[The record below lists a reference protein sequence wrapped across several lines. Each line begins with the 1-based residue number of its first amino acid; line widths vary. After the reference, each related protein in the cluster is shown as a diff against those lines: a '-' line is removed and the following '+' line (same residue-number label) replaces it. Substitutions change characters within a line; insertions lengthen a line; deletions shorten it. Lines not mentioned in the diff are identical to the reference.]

1 MDVFLLL
8 YSKMV
13 ICLNNEEYNES
24 LNEKLHKI
32 KELRGAAKSITR
44 GIIGNTLY
52 MQDLFFTSALDRSVA
67 LLDGIVNMLKERNLT
82 CVGILVR
89 SQIDNCMRIF
99 AAFIAEDKTAFI
111 DGYLHGKKISDFKD
125 DHGNKMKDVV
135 LRERLKEYDFRI
147 SDVYK
152 KSSGYIH
159 LSVVALY
166 SSTCVKDNYRIGC
179 SVGLPPKEE
188 ANEILL
194 EGADAFIHYTLL
206 EYRLLQAVVE
216 SKEGVENNLN
226 PSEVEFN
233 D

>member
-1 MDVFLLL
+1 M
-8 YSKMV
+8 

-24 LNEKLHKI
+24 LNERLHKI
-32 KELRGAAKSITR
+32 KELREAAKSVAR

-99 AAFIAEDKTAFI
+99 AAFIAEDKAAFM
-111 DGYLHGKKISDFKD
+111 DGFLHGKKISDFKD
-125 DHGNKMKDVV
+125 DRGNKMKDVV
-135 LRERLKEYDFRI
+135 LRERLEDYDSQI

-159 LSVVALY
+159 LSDVAFY
-166 SSTCVKDNYRIGC
+166 SSVCAKDNYRIEF
-179 SVGLPPKEE
+179 SVGLPIREE

-216 SKEGVENNLN
+216 SKEGVDNNLN

>member
-1 MDVFLLL
+1 
-8 YSKMV
+8 
-13 ICLNNEEYNES
+13 LNNEEYYHL
-24 LNEKLHKI
+24 LNKRFQKL
-32 KELRGAAKSITR
+32 KELRETAKTVAA

-52 MQDLFFTSALDRSVA
+52 KEDLFFTSALDRSVA
-67 LLDGIVNMLKERNLT
+67 LLDGIMNMLKERNLS

-111 DGYLHGKKISDFKD
+111 DGFFKRKKISDFKD
-125 DHGNKMKDVV
+125 DCGNIMKDVV
-135 LRERLKEYDFRI
+135 LRKRLEAYDSQI
-147 SDVYK
+147 SEVYK

-159 LSVVALY
+159 LSDMAFY
-166 SSTCVKDNYRIGC
+166 SSVCAKDNYRIEF
-179 SVGLPPKEE
+179 SVGLPIREE

-206 EYRLLQAVVE
+206 EHRLLQAVVE
-216 SKEGVENNLN
+216 SKERVDKNSN
-226 PSEVEFN
+226 PSEVDLN

>member
-125 DHGNKMKDVV
+125 DHV
-135 LRERLKEYDFRI
+135 
-147 SDVYK
+147 
-152 KSSGYIH
+152 
-159 LSVVALY
+159 
-166 SSTCVKDNYRIGC
+166 
-179 SVGLPPKEE
+179 
-188 ANEILL
+188 

-216 SKEGVENNLN
+216 SKEGVDNNLN